1 MTQMILI
8 ASGRDRPGLVGELT
22 QMLFRQ
28 SANILETRMS
38 NLRGIFVVMILLEIS
53 PESAAH
59 LSHHADALARA
70 TGMNLKLH
78 PHTDNDASV
87 PTSPATL
94 PNSPALAYRLQ
105 TYSID
110 QPGIVARFSEILQ
123 RHGVNV
129 EDLAADQR
137 SAPFAGHP
145 LFVTDFRLR
154 IPAHASVQNIRADL
168 HKLAGDLNCD
178 LDFEPI
184 K

>member
-8 ASGRDRPGLVGELT
+8 ASGRDRPGLVGEMT
-22 QMLFRQ
+22 QMLFHRG
-28 SANILETRMS
+28 ANILETRMT

-59 LSHHADALARA
+59 LTQHADAFARA

-78 PHTDNDASV
+78 PHADPNEVVASSSAQPSSV
-87 PTSPATL
+87 PS
-94 PNSPALAYRLQ
+94 LAYRLQ

-110 QPGIVARFSEILQ
+110 QPGIVARFGEILQ
-123 RHGVNV
+123 RHGVNI

-145 LFVTDFRLR
+145 LFVTNFRLR
-154 IPAHASVQNIRADL
+154 VPASASVQTIRADL
-168 HKLAGDLNCD
+168 HKLANDLNCD

>member
-1 MTQMILI
+1 
-8 ASGRDRPGLVGELT
+8 
-22 QMLFRQ
+22 MLFRS

-53 PESAAH
+53 PDSAAD
-59 LSHHADALARA
+59 LSQHANALAHA
-70 TGMNLKLH
+70 AGLNLNLH
-78 PHTDNDASV
+78 PHPDPDTGAAAPSASH
-87 PTSPATL
+87 A
-94 PNSPALAYRLQ
+94 NSPALAYRLQ

-110 QPGIVARFSEILQ
+110 QPGIVARFGEILQ
-123 RHGVNV
+123 RHSVNI